1 MQIKLF
7 KTKHFQKSLSIIP
20 GGQLD
25 SSLENASYRINSNV
39 SKRLLDIFV
48 SLVVIT
54 LIMSWFYIIVGILIK
69 LSSRGP
75 VLFRQKRVGYMGG
88 LFSCYKFRTMKLT
101 HSSNVFRPTSKNDDR
116 VTKIGKLLRKS
127 NLDELPQ
134 IFNVLFGDMSIIGP
148 RPHPIP
154 FHENYATFV
163 DNIEDRHFVK
173 PGITGLAQINGFRGD
188 VLDSEENKKRVI
200 QRINFDIE
208 YIKKWSFKLDLYII
222 FQTVWQM
229 VARKTN
235 GH

>member
-7 KTKHFQKSLSIIP
+7 KSKDYRKSFSIIQ

-25 SSLENASYRINSNV
+25 SSIENSSFRINSNV
-39 SKRLLDIFV
+39 SKRLFDIFI
-48 SLVVIT
+48 SLLVIT
-54 LIMSWFYIIVGILIK
+54 LLMSWFYIIVAILIK
-69 LSSRGP
+69 LTSRGA

-88 LFSCYKFRTMKLT
+88 LFSCYKFRTMKINY
-101 HSSNVFRPTSKNDDR
+101 SSDTFRPTSKNDDR
-116 VTKIGKLLRKS
+116 VTSIGKILRKS

-148 RPHPIP
+148 RPHPIA
-154 FHENYATFV
+154 FHENYSTFV
-163 DNIEDRHFVK
+163 ENIEDRQFVK

-200 QRINFDIE
+200 KRIKHDVA

-222 FQTVWQM
+222 YQTVWQM
-229 VARKTN
+229 IARKTN